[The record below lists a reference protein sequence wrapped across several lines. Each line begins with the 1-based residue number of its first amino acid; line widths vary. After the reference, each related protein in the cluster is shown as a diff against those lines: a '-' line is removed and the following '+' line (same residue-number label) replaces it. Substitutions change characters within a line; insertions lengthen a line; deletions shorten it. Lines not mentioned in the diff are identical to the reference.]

1 MEQETFK
8 WFAGVDWGSEK
19 HQVCVLDAA
28 GLIAGERE
36 FSHDG
41 RGLAQLCD
49 WIVSVVDDI
58 GPVAVGVEVHTGL
71 LSTHYSIAGWLCTP
85 SIPSNSTACATDSA
99 LLARRTIG
107 AMRM

>member
-1 MEQETFK
+1 MAREAFA

-19 HQVCVLDAA
+19 HQVCILDAA
-28 GLIAGERE
+28 GLIAGEHE

-49 WIVSVVDDI
+49 WIVSVVDDV
-58 GPVAVGVEVHTGL
+58 GLVAVGVEVPHG
-71 LSTHYSIAGWLCTP
+71 HCSIVVWLCTP
-85 SIPSNSTACATDSA
+85 SIPSSSTACVTDSVW
-99 LLARRTIG
+99 LERRTIG